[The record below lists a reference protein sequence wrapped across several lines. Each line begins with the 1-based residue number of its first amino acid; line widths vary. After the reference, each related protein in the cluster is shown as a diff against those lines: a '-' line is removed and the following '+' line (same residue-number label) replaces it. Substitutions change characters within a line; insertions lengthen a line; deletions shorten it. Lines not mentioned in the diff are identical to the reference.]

1 MCFVDFEK
9 AFDSVDRSVLWRIMR
24 SYSIPE
30 KIVKMVKVMYSGSE
44 CAVIDGSCV
53 YDWFE
58 IKTGVK
64 QGCCMS
70 GFLFLL
76 VVDRVMRKTTK
87 HGNTGIRWKF
97 NNFLEDLDFADDL
110 ALISSSGRHIQT
122 KVSNLG
128 RYAKMTGLRINTAK
142 TMMMSWDNPA
152 DRQIQVNGEE
162 LETVSKFVYLGGT
175 VTQEGGSDEDIK
187 SRLRK
192 ARAAFSKLRNM
203 WKSSQLKLR
212 TKLKILSPML

>member
-1 MCFVDFEK
+1 
-9 AFDSVDRSVLWRIMR
+9 MR

-44 CAVIDGSCV
+44 CVVIDGSGV
-53 YDWFE
+53 FDWFV

-70 GFLFLL
+70 GFRFLL
-76 VVDRVMRKTTK
+76 VVDWVMRQTTK

-110 ALISSSGRHIQT
+110 ALISSTERHIQT

-128 RYAKMTGLRINTAK
+128 RYAKMTGLRNNTAK
-142 TMMMSWDNPA
+142 TMMMNWNNPSV
-152 DRQIQVNGEE
+152 REVQVNGEE

-175 VTQEGGSDEDIK
+175 VTQEGGSDEDIR
-187 SRLRK
+187 SRFGK
-192 ARAAFSKLRNM
+192 ARAAFRKLRNT
-203 WKSSQLKLR
+203 WKSSQLKLK
-212 TKLKILSPML
+212 TKLKLRCPVLGV